1 MDGSPSMSP
10 LVVLESSAAARER
23 GLHPDHERGRSASGI
38 RADTESETRAEF
50 LRELCPSSEFLR
62 CNIKRNGGSRTIPDP
77 PGTF

>member
-23 GLHPDHERGRSASGI
+23 GLHPDRGRRSECLRYPSGY
-38 RADTESETRAEF
+38 RVRNSCRVSPQ
-50 LRELCPSSEFLR
+50 LCRVAEFLR
-62 CNIKRNGGSRTIPDP
+62 CNTKRNGGIRQIPDP